1 MNQLLNEKTSK
12 QKNILHHLYTIL
24 CYIVYIVFTFFM
36 VFLFIYSTFI
46 LFRVIIDLLQ
56 SKHISPHDLPSIV
69 AIIAITICS
78 AICMFKSEKAIRNKT
93 FHLYRIIII
102 FLIILSITLL
112 VVTLNSCYCSIALNF
127 EMLIC
132 SVLLIPLT
140 ITMNY
145 LIKKNKN
152 LTSNSKIIINRIL
165 IGVISIISL
174 CLIAR
179 LIRIASIDPHKM
191 PDNAIII
198 DAFNIPNTQ
207 TSNNILS
214 QELK

>member
-24 CYIVYIVFTFFM
+24 CYILYIAFIIFTGCIL
-36 VFLFIYSTFI
+36 VSSTRIIIYSYITNLPRDIHMLHLLPII
-46 LFRVIIDLLQ
+46 LYI
-56 SKHISPHDLPSIV
+56 PIV
-69 AIIAITICS
+69 ICS
-78 AICMFKSEKAIRNKT
+78 AIFMFKSIKAIINKT
-93 FHLYRIIII
+93 FYLYRIIIN
-102 FLIILSITLL
+102 FLIILSLL
-112 VVTLNSCYCSIALNF
+112 QLVMTLNSCYCSLALNF
-127 EMLIC
+127 GMLIC

-174 CLIAR
+174 CLIVGFIVNATT
-179 LIRIASIDPHKM
+179 DPHK
-191 PDNAIII
+191 
-198 DAFNIPNTQ
+198 FGY
-207 TSNNILS
+207 
-214 QELK
+214 

>member
-36 VFLFIYSTFI
+36 GFIFIYSTFI

-56 SKHISPHDLPSIV
+56 SKHISSHDLSSIV
-69 AIIAITICS
+69 AIIAINICS
-78 AICMFKSEKAIRNKT
+78 AICMFKSVKAIRNKT

-152 LTSNSKIIINRIL
+152 LTSNSKIIINL

-174 CLIAR
+174 CLIAL